1 MGEFLSANITVKNYA
16 NNHLNLNIV
25 GSWTQSDLTD
35 VNNKFIDIS
44 KGIDNISITIDFKDS
59 EEFDSAGMIL
69 IITYLSL
76 FIKKNCVVTFINMDE
91 RQKALLLFYR
101 KNNVTNKT
109 QAIPTDNNIFY
120 NFGKYIYSYIIGFI
134 SFLEF
139 IGENFYY
146 SIQTII
152 HPSQIRFKAI
162 INQIDLSGI
171 KAIPIVILTSFL
183 IGLVLAYQSA
193 GQLQQFGA
201 NIFIVE
207 MVSISMIRE
216 LAPMITAIVVAG
228 RSASSFTAEIGTM
241 KITDEID
248 AMKTMGFEPSIFL
261 VMPRV
266 IALMISLPLIVFLAD
281 ILGIIGGMVVA
292 NIQLDITYTIF
303 IERIYTE
310 VEVRHFIIGI
320 AKAPIFGLIIAV
332 IGCYRGFQ
340 VTGSTDSIG
349 KFTTISVVN
358 AIFWVIA
365 LNAIFSIIFTQLGI

>member
-109 QAIPTDNNIFY
+109 QTIPTDNNIFY